1 MDINEAL
8 GVLEEAGYIA
18 LLWHLDDVLETA
30 KDMGIEIDISEAKKI
45 LFSLKHHHDCVYGVT
60 WEHVQ
65 YEIDSFVEDRNK

>member
-8 GVLEEAGYIA
+8 DVLEEAGYIA

-30 KDMGIEIDISEAKKI
+30 KGMEVEITIPEAEEI
-45 LFSLKHHHDCVYGVT
+45 LYRLKHHHDCNYGVT

-65 YEIDSFVEDRNK
+65 YEIDSFVEERNK